1 MFLTLQTS
9 IKNKILIPFMVVIL
23 LLTTCFLIF
32 FTWIFNSHLQ
42 NQLVD
47 EKVNLNKLLIRDIE
61 KSFKLIELHLDVI
74 KSPTQANTVVFD
86 ALYKNQNINF
96 YNLNLSERSIP
107 EVLTSI
113 VSKLEKKPKVVD
125 FVYNKD
131 NNFFLIGGGKRN
143 GQMATIM
150 TQAISFDKIQDNLE
164 HSYIGFSVISGDSVQ
179 LFTPSPFISDNKYIT
194 SIIKKEVKL
203 LKNLGLALSTSKF
216 EFNNKHYQLLV
227 QNEAEY
233 PNLYIANIISLDQ
246 NLPVIIKYISGSI
259 LIALIL
265 CFLIFVI
272 YTFVIKKITSS
283 IDILTS
289 VSKKV
294 SEGDLEQFVYVSTED
309 EIGQLSQMFNQM
321 VTSLKKSSEDLIK
334 EKNQS
339 QTIVSNVPAGIVV
352 SDFDHNII
360 LVNKMGEKMLGLEN
374 TDYINK
380 SIHKVINEKE
390 IISVF
395 KKRIATIDNSIITRE
410 VTFSLSKEHK
420 QKTFSMISCLD
431 LGADQSVNRVI
442 TVFRDISR
450 EQEIKQL
457 RESFLRTVSHE
468 LRTPLTSIIGFIEFV
483 KSTKSLEESNKQ
495 YLQIA
500 YDEALDLKKL
510 IDDLLELSR
519 IEAKKLDL
527 EIKTVNVYELLE
539 QLIKSLKPLAKGKDL
554 KIVNLLIDKSLT
566 IKADPQILKRIL
578 VNLMTNA
585 IKFTQTGVVSLDC
598 QKVLDKELE
607 FSVKDTGIGLLDEE
621 KILFLNGLGRLIIVP
636 RDAMKELD

>member
-61 KSFKLIELHLDVI
+61 KSFKLIELHLGVI
-74 KSPTQANTVVFD
+74 KNTAQTSKVVFD

-96 YNLNLSERSIP
+96 YNLNLSKSTVP

-113 VSKLEKKPKVVD
+113 VSKLEKKTEVVD

-164 HSYIGFSVISGDSVQ
+164 HSYIGFSVIAEDSVQ

-194 SIIKKEVKL
+194 AIIKKEVNL
-203 LKNLGLALSTSKF
+203 LKELGLSLSTSKF
-216 EFNNKHYQLLV
+216 EFNKKHYQLLI
-227 QNEAEY
+227 QNEEEY
-233 PNLYIANIISLDQ
+233 PHLYITNIISLDQ

-283 IDILTS
+283 IDILTA

-309 EIGQLSQMFNQM
+309 EIGQLSQMFN
-321 VTSLKKSSEDLIK
+321 
-334 EKNQS
+334 
-339 QTIVSNVPAGIVV
+339 
-352 SDFDHNII
+352 
-360 LVNKMGEKMLGLEN
+360 
-374 TDYINK
+374 
-380 SIHKVINEKE
+380 
-390 IISVF
+390 
-395 KKRIATIDNSIITRE
+395 
-410 VTFSLSKEHK
+410 
-420 QKTFSMISCLD
+420 
-431 LGADQSVNRVI
+431 
-442 TVFRDISR
+442 
-450 EQEIKQL
+450 
-457 RESFLRTVSHE
+457 
-468 LRTPLTSIIGFIEFV
+468 
-483 KSTKSLEESNKQ
+483 
-495 YLQIA
+495 
-500 YDEALDLKKL
+500 
-510 IDDLLELSR
+510 
-519 IEAKKLDL
+519 
-527 EIKTVNVYELLE
+527 
-539 QLIKSLKPLAKGKDL
+539 
-554 KIVNLLIDKSLT
+554 
-566 IKADPQILKRIL
+566 
-578 VNLMTNA
+578 
-585 IKFTQTGVVSLDC
+585 
-598 QKVLDKELE
+598 
-607 FSVKDTGIGLLDEE
+607 
-621 KILFLNGLGRLIIVP
+621 
-636 RDAMKELD
+636 